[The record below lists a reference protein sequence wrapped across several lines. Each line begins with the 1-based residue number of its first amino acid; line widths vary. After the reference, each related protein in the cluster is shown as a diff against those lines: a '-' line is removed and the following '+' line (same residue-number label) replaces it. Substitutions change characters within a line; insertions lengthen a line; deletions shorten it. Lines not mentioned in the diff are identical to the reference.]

1 MSAPPATP
9 ARLWRGLHLL
19 ALVALA
25 VAQPLYSVLASGADF
40 FVAWGL
46 GFAGAAF
53 VAVALLVVPTLA
65 LALAVEAAFAVGP
78 RSGRVA
84 LGGVVALL
92 GAATAIAP
100 LVRAEV
106 HAAFAVPLAAGLGLL
121 LAFFYLRAPLLR
133 SAVSAFSFAP
143 AVMLLLFL
151 ASPGIRRLGVA
162 AAAPPETPAG
172 SEDPATA
179 SRPGIVV
186 VVFDE
191 LPLASL
197 LDADLGIDA
206 RRLPG
211 FARLAATS
219 TWYRQA
225 TTVAEQTTQAI
236 PALLT
241 GLVPDDLRPATTASH
256 PQSLFTLFGRPGR
269 LNVVETLTRVCP
281 EALCGAA
288 PARRWRRGDWRPFAR
303 DLALVWAHIVSP
315 PPASSRLPPL
325 AAGWR
330 GFGADG
336 TDDRSARFDPERA
349 FRAFLDALPADPRG
363 TLSFVHVNLPHLPY
377 QFLPSGRRYGPT
389 SEATH
394 PHGIRGGRQADDEW
408 ESEQALQ
415 RHLLQVGFVDR
426 LVGELLD
433 RLRDLAATD
442 ETLLVLTA
450 DHGVSMRPGAPRR
463 TVSPG
468 TEADILQVPLFIK
481 YPGQDAGA
489 IEDSVV
495 QTIDLLP
502 TIAAALDTRVPWR
515 VDGRDLRSATPA
527 PAARTVALLSED
539 KQTLRRAGLPPRLD
553 AGAAARRIARLFPQG
568 DLLALGP
575 FREWI
580 GSELP
585 AEGPAVDGLGWIL
598 EDPWTF
604 AAVDPGARFLPCQVR
619 GILQPATRGL
629 PALPLAIAVNGRI
642 RATTWTFERGRGGR
656 AFTAMLPEE
665 IWQPGANRIEIAV
678 INGPPGA
685 RGLRRIAGG
694 AAATASRTRLDE
706 NWLARDAL
714 VLPDGTRAEIRNG
727 DGLRGLVTIPPERI
741 YLQGWVADLTTDE
754 PADRLLAFEDGRLIL
769 DVSPGD
775 RPAGRNFERADDP
788 AYFRILIPGGLRSGP
803 LDPAVRYF
811 ALLRDRAAEL
821 PIFDPDRPVPAG
833 LFRDRFGDD
842 WLSDP
847 PALLP
852 LAAGSA
858 GGRVESLAVDDAV
871 LRISGRV
878 RLRAG
883 EDAVRLVVLRSGGG
897 LALSERVPDEAAA
910 NGPAATAGPRDLR
923 FELSLADARGA
934 LPIRVFAISGGVA
947 SELEIAARPR
957 QPGEGGRG

>member
-1 MSAPPATP
+1 V
-9 ARLWRGLHLL
+9 LHLL

-25 VAQPLYSVLASGADF
+25 IAQPLYSVLASGADF

-46 GFAGAAF
+46 GFAGAAAA
-53 VAVALLVVPTLA
+53 AVALLVVPTVA

-84 LGGVVALL
+84 LGTAVALL
-92 GAATAIAP
+92 GAATALAP

-106 HAAFAVPLAAGLGLL
+106 HAALAVPLAAGLGLL
-121 LAFFYLRAPLLR
+121 LAGLYLRLPLLR

-151 ASPGIRRLGVA
+151 ASPAIRRLGGA
-162 AAAPPETPAG
+162 AAAPPEAPAG
-172 SEDPATA
+172 IEDAAAA
-179 SRPGIVV
+179 SRPGVVV

-206 RRLPG
+206 RRLPA

-241 GLVPDDLRPATTASH
+241 GIVPRDLRPATAASH

-269 LNVVETLTRVCP
+269 VNVVETLTQVCP

-288 PARRWRRGDWRPFAR
+288 PARRWRRGDWRSFAR
-303 DLALVWAHIVSP
+303 DLALVWAHIVTP
-315 PPASSRLPPL
+315 PPASSRLPSL

-330 GFGADG
+330 GFGAG
-336 TDDRSARFDPERA
+336 DDDVRSARFDPERS
-349 FRAFLDALPADPRG
+349 FRAFLDGLPADPRG
-363 TLSFVHVNLPHLPY
+363 TLSFVHINLPHLPY

-394 PHGIRGGRQADDEW
+394 PHGIRGGRQVDNEW
-408 ESEQALQ
+408 ESDQALQ

-433 RLRDLAATD
+433 RLRELAATD
-442 ETLLVLTA
+442 DTLLVLTA
-450 DHGVSMRPGAPRR
+450 DHGVSMRPGFPRR

-468 TEADILQVPLFIK
+468 TEADILQVPLFVK
-481 YPGQDAGA
+481 YPGQVAGA
-489 IEDSVV
+489 IDDSVV

-515 VDGRDLRSATPA
+515 VDGRDLRSAAPA
-527 PAARTVALLSED
+527 PPTRTVALLSEN
-539 KQTLRRAGLPPRLD
+539 KQALRHGELAPRLD
-553 AGAAARRIARLFPQG
+553 AGESARRIARLFPQG

-575 FREWI
+575 FRDWI

-585 AEGPAVDGLGWIL
+585 AEAPEAAGLGWIL

-604 AAVDPGARFLPCQVR
+604 AAVDPQSRFLPCQVR
-619 GILQPATRGL
+619 GILQPGSRGL

-678 INGPPGA
+678 FTGPPGA
-685 RGLRRIAGG
+685 PRLSRIAGG
-694 AAATASRTRLDE
+694 EAATASRTRLDD
-706 NWLARDAL
+706 NWFASDAL
-714 VLPDGTRAEIRNG
+714 ILPDGARVLIRNG
-727 DGLRGLVTIPPERI
+727 DGLRGFVTVAAEKI
-741 YLQGWVADLTTDE
+741 YLQGWVADLTTGE
-754 PADRLLAFEDGRLIL
+754 PADRLLAFEDGKLIL

-788 AYFRILIPGGLRSGP
+788 AYFRILIPGGLRSNP

-811 ALLRDRAAEL
+811 ALLRDRAAEV

-847 PALLP
+847 PGLVPVLAGAVEGGIRRLETRGADLVITGEVPRLP
-852 LAAGSA
+852 
-858 GGRVESLAVDDAV
+858 D
-871 LRISGRV
+871 
-878 RLRAG
+878 
-883 EDAVRLVVLRSGGG
+883 
-897 LALSERVPDEAAA
+897 
-910 NGPAATAGPRDLR
+910 
-923 FELSLADARGA
+923 RGA
-934 LPIRVFAISGGVA
+934 LRLLLVRVDGTLVVATEVDTTGESVA
-947 SELEIAARPR
+947 SPPEPSADERRTFVAVAPRSGLSEPVRYFLARGDVALELAPVASVHSP
-957 QPGEGGRG
+957 P